1 MMLQSTFTELMHVDF
16 YKPKSEI
23 LSQYIEGFYFMN
35 KNQVYPFQYFTF
47 PNNFCILS
55 LIKNAILEIGDNE
68 VVIKKSESANQISS
82 LTYRYKTQLKIN
94 YKEPV
99 EELTI
104 YFKPNA
110 INHFVEGMIN
120 FYIPESMKSFEPY
133 DDFKEQFFEIFEIT
147 ERPLQVN
154 FLENLLLSK
163 FNEKKDVLIENLLM
177 DIESDLSI
185 EKIAEKNGISRQYLN
200 QYFKIKTGKSPSEFR
215 KISRFRKLLENYKT
229 TEKSLTEISYDHLF
243 FDQSHFIKD
252 FKTITKLSPKEFLT
266 RTDLHQDNIW
276 LII

>member
-1 MMLQSTFTELMHVDF
+1 MFQSTFTVRMHVDF

-99 EELTI
+99 AELTI
-104 YFKPNA
+104 YFKPNS

-177 DIESDLSI
+177 DMESDLSI

-200 QYFKIKTGKSPSEFR
+200 QYFKMKTGKSPSEFR

-252 FKTITKLSPKEFLT
+252 FKTITKLSPTDFLT